1 MRNLLLIAFL
11 SVFSLQVMGQNT
23 VGTWSV
29 KPTVGMAVYTFT
41 GKDTDDEEF
50 QTGLLGGAEL
60 QWQCH
65 NQLALSLGMLYVR
78 EGSKE
83 VGNFVLSDGSDK
95 VIEESMTSHTK
106 LAYLDIPLMMNYYLS
121 EGLAVKAGL
130 QMGVLLDADVDLS
143 MRGMSVGVDVDPCFR
158 KVDVGL
164 PLGISYEYKNVV
176 VEGRYVFGLT
186 RVSNDKV
193 VEYGDS
199 QITLNNARMSNSGF
213 QLSLG
218 YRFKL

>member
-1 MRNLLLIAFL
+1 MRNLLLIAYL
-11 SVFSLQVMGQNT
+11 SVFSLQVMGQKT

-50 QTGLLGGAEL
+50 QTGLLGGADL

-65 NQLALSLGMLYVR
+65 SRLALSLGMLYVR

-106 LAYLDIPLMMNYYLS
+106 LAYLDIPLMVNYYLS

-143 MRGMSVGVDVDPCFR
+143 MRGMSVG
-158 KVDVGL
+158 
-164 PLGISYEYKNVV
+164 LGISYEYKNVV